1 MILVQG
7 YETENFNCFFVKR
20 AGDNTWVPENT
31 RPQDVHLDSVD
42 FEGTW
47 VIAILIVK
55 QIGACKW
62 QPDARTIS
70 VQHVG

>member
-31 RPQDVHLDSVD
+31 RPQDVHFD

-47 VIAILIVK
+47 VISILIVE
-55 QIGACKW
+55 QIGASKW
-62 QPDARTIS
+62 RPDARTIS
-70 VQHVG
+70 VRHVG